1 MTATAVPVRPHA
13 APLVVAVDCSTTS
26 AKAIVWDPSGARV
39 ASASAPLPLS
49 TPQPGYGEQDPTDW
63 WSATAE
69 AIRTAVAG
77 VDADRIVAVSV
88 THQRESFACLD
99 DRGDAVRPAMLWLD
113 VRAREQVER
122 FGTDRVHAL
131 TGKPANPTPAWYKL
145 LWIAEHEPETLARTR
160 RIVDVHGYLVQRMT
174 GLWVTSIA
182 SADPLGLVDLATGD
196 WSDEL
201 LDAAGIRREQLCDLV
216 DPGAR
221 VGALTASAAAE
232 LGLRADTVVI
242 AGAGDG
248 QCAGLGAGVTAPGR
262 AYLNLGT
269 GLIAGIVS
277 ETYAPSAAYRALTGA
292 VPGTFDYE
300 LFIGAGTYMVTWFVD
315 TFLEPPGVGGSTP
328 GGLELHWEQQAA
340 TVAPGCDGLVV
351 VPYWNGALTPYWD
364 ARARGIMVGLTGVHG
379 RAHIYRAILEGIA
392 FELRLCVEHAEAGL
406 GRPVS
411 EFVTMGG
418 GSRSPFWCQLLA
430 DVLQRPIVLAGEDEA
445 TCLGAAMLAAAG
457 AGVHDG
463 IEAASSAMS
472 SLGRRFEPDPAA
484 PAVFDA
490 LYAAYRAVYPALAP
504 VFPTLGRAAA

>member
-1 MTATAVPVRPHA
+1 MTATAVPVRTHA

-26 AKAIVWDPSGARV
+26 AKAIVWDASGARV

-69 AIRTAVAG
+69 AIRSAVAS

-99 DRGDAVRPAMLWLD
+99 DRGEAVRPAMLWLD

-196 WSDEL
+196 YSNEL

-242 AGAGDG
+242 AGAGSP
-248 QCAGLGAGVTAPGR
+248 TAHR
-262 AYLNLGT
+262 EA
-269 GLIAGIVS
+269 
-277 ETYAPSAAYRALTGA
+277 ETAKA
-292 VPGTFDYE
+292 
-300 LFIGAGTYMVTWFVD
+300 
-315 TFLEPPGVGGSTP
+315 
-328 GGLELHWEQQAA
+328 H
-340 TVAPGCDGLVV
+340 
-351 VPYWNGALTPYWD
+351 
-364 ARARGIMVGLTGVHG
+364 RG
-379 RAHIYRAILEGIA
+379 
-392 FELRLCVEHAEAGL
+392 
-406 GRPVS
+406 
-411 EFVTMGG
+411 
-418 GSRSPFWCQLLA
+418 
-430 DVLQRPIVLAGEDEA
+430 
-445 TCLGAAMLAAAG
+445 
-457 AGVHDG
+457 
-463 IEAASSAMS
+463 
-472 SLGRRFEPDPAA
+472 
-484 PAVFDA
+484 
-490 LYAAYRAVYPALAP
+490 
-504 VFPTLGRAAA
+504 